1 MPPLTVPRQYV
12 KGRGDTRGNKVVKG
26 SNTTMPADLIL
37 IAIGLITILG
47 GIIISFIFV
56 FKKLVAGKKVNEH
69 ENENQRYVSPRGEK
83 SQPNQHH
90 QEPTVPSQLNNIQ
103 FTRMNDCQGELVFN
117 GEVFSTFDAGEIV
130 IWDKH
135 DKPVIAF
142 TIGGYGNTPR
152 ELKIVKVSDD
162 LHDPS
167 KQAVV
172 YYTQHNNNDAVHFQA
187 WLDNEVYGGKYQTEA
202 VYFKDLMY
210 EMNRFNQLLQSKCVR
225 THGKNYVSA

>member
-1 MPPLTVPRQYV
+1 
-12 KGRGDTRGNKVVKG
+12 
-26 SNTTMPADLIL
+26 MPADLIL

-47 GIIISFIFV
+47 GIIISFVFV
-56 FKKLVAGKKVNEH
+56 FKKLLSGKKQEGVNE
-69 ENENQRYVSPRGEK
+69 NSRYVSPRGEK
-83 SQPNQHH
+83 SHTNQH
-90 QEPTVPSQLNNIQ
+90 QPEPTVPSQLNKVQ
-103 FTRMNDCQGELVFN
+103 FTRFDDCQGELVLE
-117 GEVFSTFDAGEIV
+117 GEVFKTFDVGEV
-130 IWDKH
+130 TIWDKH

-152 ELKIVKVSDD
+152 EIRIVKIADD

-172 YYTQHNNNDAVHFQA
+172 FYTQYNNDDAVRFQA
-187 WLDNEVYGGKYQTEA
+187 WLENEVYGGKYQREA
-202 VYFKDLMY
+202 VYFKELMY